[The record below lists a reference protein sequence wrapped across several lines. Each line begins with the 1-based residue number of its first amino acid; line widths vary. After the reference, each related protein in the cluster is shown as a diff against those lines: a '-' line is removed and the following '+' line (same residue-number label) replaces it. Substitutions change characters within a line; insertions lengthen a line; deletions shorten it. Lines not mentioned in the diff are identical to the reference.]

1 MAQIP
6 PILRAVLKTAEVSDK
21 ASPSIPASQRIARLL
36 EALDKLPANEAA
48 IAPLASAFVEG
59 LKADYT
65 LNTTALAL
73 TRARRAIVAKFGES
87 HPAYALLL
95 SGPAAAKIGRRGVG
109 LTALET
115 DVRRQNDRK
124 RVNAYRRHQV
134 SLTEGEARKLV
145 RTARAMIATSLTF
158 DSPRHRSFGLPRWDI
173 IMAGLLLLTGRRPF
187 EISYLG
193 SFASVKGKPRW
204 TEFAGQAKTRDAANA
219 QTSPYQIPVL
229 APASE
234 IIAAFTT
241 LRLAFPAVGKNIPR
255 DRAAEAV
262 HDLYKTDL
270 GATVHAY
277 FPQWRARDLRAL
289 YGSISYHAY
298 APTEMAYAVW
308 LSDVLG
314 HATLADDPD
323 ATSEARKADTLTAAY
338 YERFYIPTLSRSDR
352 LRLS

>member
-6 PILRAVLKTAEVSDK
+6 QILRAVLKTAE
-21 ASPSIPASQRIARLL
+21 ASVKSAPDVPASQRITQLL
-36 EALDKLPANEAA
+36 VAIDKLPATEAA
-48 IAPLASAFVEG
+48 IAPLAAEFVDG

-109 LTALET
+109 LTAMET
-115 DVRRQNDRK
+115 DVRRQNDRR
-124 RVNAYRRHQV
+124 RVNAYRRRQV
-134 SLTEGEARKLV
+134 SLTEAEARKMV

-158 DSPRHRSFGLPRWDI
+158 DNPRHRSFGLPRWDI
-173 IMAGLLLLTGRRPF
+173 ILAGLLLLTGRRPF
-187 EISYLG
+187 EIAYLG
-193 SFASVKGKPRW
+193 SFAPVKGKPRW
-204 TEFAGQAKTRDAANA
+204 VEFSGQAKTRDAATA
-219 QTSPYQIPVL
+219 QTTPYQIPAL
-229 APASE
+229 APANE

-241 LRLAFPAVGKNIPR
+241 LRLAFPTVGKIER
-255 DRAAEAV
+255 SRAAEAI

-270 GATVHAY
+270 GATVHSY

-289 YGSISYHAY
+289 YGSISYHTY

-314 HATLADDPD
+314 HATLADEPG
-323 ATSEARKADTLTAAY
+323 ATTETRKADTLTSAY
-338 YERFYIPTLSRSDR
+338 YERFYIPTLSRSQR
-352 LRLS
+352 LRLT